1 MSIQLGGQSYTAE
14 QVIEAIAASDNITG
28 GVVVERSLDE
38 VNGVLQAV
46 LHRLS
51 ALEDRLPIAR
61 SGFGVTTIP
70 GSTTTTHIVQCLDEV
85 GRTVKITYEIP
96 NT

>member
-1 MSIQLGGQSYTAE
+1 MAISLGGNTFTTEEIIA
-14 QVIEAIAASDNITG
+14 AIAASDNISSSVT
-28 GVVVERSLDE
+28 VDRSLDE

-51 ALEDRLPIAR
+51 ALEDRLPISR

-70 GSTTTTHIVQCLDEV
+70 GATSTTHIVQTIDEQ
-85 GRTVKITYEIP
+85 GRAVKVTYEVP
-96 NT
+96 N

>member
-1 MSIQLGGQSYTAE
+1 MSIELGGHTFTVDE
-14 QVIEAIAASDNITG
+14 VIAAIAATDNPAP
-28 GVVVERSLDE
+28 VVVERSLDE

-61 SGFGVTTIP
+61 TGYGVTTIP
-70 GSTTTTHIVQCLDEV
+70 GDPHTKYIVQCLDEQ
-85 GRTVKITYEIP
+85 GRQIITTFEVP
-96 NT
+96 NS

>member
-1 MSIQLGGQSYTAE
+1 MSITLGGQTYTNE
-14 QVIEAIAASDNITG
+14 QIIAAIAASDNEGTT
-28 GVVVERSLDE
+28 VPARTLDE

-61 SGFGVTTIP
+61 AGYGVTTIP
-70 GSTTTTHIVQCLDEV
+70 GTASNQYIVQSLDEQ
-85 GRTVKITYEIP
+85 GRTILTTFTVP
-96 NT
+96 NS

>member
-1 MSIQLGGQSYTAE
+1 MSIQLGGHDFTTE
-14 QVIEAIAASDNITG
+14 QIIAAIAASDNPAP
-28 GVVVERSLDE
+28 VVVERSLDE

-51 ALEDRLPIAR
+51 ALEDRLPLAR

-70 GSTTTTHIVQCLDEV
+70 GTTSTTHIVQCLDEV

-96 NT
+96 NS

>member
-1 MSIQLGGQSYTAE
+1 MSIQLDGHQYTTE
-14 QVIEAIAASDNITG
+14 QIIAAIAASDNPAP
-28 GVVVERSLDE
+28 VVVERSLDE

-61 SGFGVTTIP
+61 AAFGVTTIP

-96 NT
+96 NS

>member
-1 MSIQLGGQSYTAE
+1 MSIELGGHSFTTE
-14 QVIEAIAASDNITG
+14 EVIAAIAAMDNPAPL
-28 GVVVERSLDE
+28 VVERSIEE

-51 ALEDRLPIAR
+51 ALEDRLPFAR
-61 SGFGVTTIP
+61 AGFAVTTIP
-70 GSTTTTHIVQCLDEV
+70 GSAETTHIVQCLDEQ

-96 NT
+96 NS